1 LLKALAELDAEVICV
16 APGLKRLNR
25 AIANRLR
32 VYVNPVRLDDIISSA
47 DLVVSYAGS
56 GMVCCALLA
65 GVPLLL
71 VPQNVEQYMFS
82 CRVDALGAGVVMGTN
97 RSEADF
103 RISLQQLLDEER
115 FRVAAK
121 AFASRHSGFHPDQAV
136 SYAVRVIETV
146 I

>member
-1 LLKALAELDAEVICV
+1 MV
-16 APGLKRLNR
+16 PGLKRLNR

-32 VYVNPVRLDDIISSA
+32 VYVNPVQLNDIILSA

-82 CRVDALGAGVVMGTN
+82 CRVHELGAGLVMGTK
-97 RSEADF
+97 RSEVDF
-103 RISLQQLLDEER
+103 RTSLQQLLDEDR
-115 FRVAAK
+115 FRQAAK
-121 AFASRHSGFHPDQAV
+121 AFAAQHNGFHPDRAV
-136 SYAVRVIETV
+136 NYAVRVIETV
-146 I
+146 LSHHLVQ